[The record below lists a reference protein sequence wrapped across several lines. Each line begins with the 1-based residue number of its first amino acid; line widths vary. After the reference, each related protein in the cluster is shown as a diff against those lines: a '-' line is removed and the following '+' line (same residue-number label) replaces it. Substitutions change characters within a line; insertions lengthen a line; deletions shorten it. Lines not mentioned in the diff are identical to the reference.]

1 MRINLLFFVLMLFPF
16 FGMAQV
22 NDSLGAKRIMEGAEV
37 FRAKVTKIVLVRVD
51 PICVTRR
58 RDVEN
63 RLWKKKI
70 TSCYAESV
78 FQCVYIGE
86 ELSCETDLSR
96 LSDRTQVDPNDVDS
110 ILQILF
116 ESEEV
121 THLAACYM
129 PRYGIIMC
137 DKAGNQIGFV
147 ELCFE
152 CDRSMSSAEVP
163 DFGFL
168 PASAFNK
175 LQDVFN
181 RYEL

>member
-1 MRINLLFFVLMLFPF
+1 MRVQLLFFVLTLFPCL
-16 FGMAQV
+16 GMAQV
-22 NDSLGAKRIMEGAEV
+22 SDSLDTNRMVEGAEV
-37 FRAKVTKIVLVRVD
+37 FRAKVDKIVLVRVD

-63 RLWKKKI
+63 RPWKKKI

-78 FQCVYIGE
+78 LQCVYIGE

-96 LSDRTQVDPNDVDS
+96 LSGHTEVSSNDVDS

-121 THLAACYM
+121 TYLAACYM
-129 PRYGIIMC
+129 PRHGIIMY
-137 DKAGNQIGFV
+137 DGAGNQIGFV

-152 CDRSMSSAEVP
+152 CGRSMSSAEVP

-175 LQDVFN
+175 LQEVFDT
-181 RYEL
+181 YGL